1 MSKPLNIYEYVTF
14 DDENKWLQYQADNI
28 TFVTE
33 EGSKAYCFAIKGKFH
48 ICIGQENLKHGNEFL
63 VELIKHE
70 LGHGLFKHLEFMNG
84 KEKLNRQLFNIL
96 ADCSIHTHM
105 ASPDILDIA
114 GLVCTYER
122 QNLPMLPP
130 EILYNKLENKVDSLE
145 QWIEDNLNDNLWE
158 QEVTPLEQ
166 DVISNGI
173 TNALN
178 EAEKNGHGIPAQFK
192 SAGTETGQGVDYEY
206 FSKPVKKDKW
216 LEDLL
221 RKVRNRINTTR
232 QLSWHRESRN
242 IIGGG
247 IMQRGLAT
255 TNGNNR
261 FLFAIDVSG
270 SMNPRIVERGLNNII
285 QHSGLKGDNHEVI
298 FFDTRISSK
307 YKLKDTYNI
316 YKEACRYGGGTDVKA
331 LWEYAKP
338 DDHLVIFTDGYI
350 YDLSRLQP
358 RTIPPI
364 WVLTN
369 EISRHYLDQLTR
381 LGELVQTNY

>member
-1 MSKPLNIYEYVTF
+1 
-14 DDENKWLQYQADNI
+14 
-28 TFVTE
+28 
-33 EGSKAYCFAIKGKFH
+33 
-48 ICIGQENLKHGNEFL
+48 
-63 VELIKHE
+63 
-70 LGHGLFKHLEFMNG
+70 
-84 KEKLNRQLFNIL
+84 
-96 ADCSIHTHM
+96 
-105 ASPDILDIA
+105 
-114 GLVCTYER
+114 
-122 QNLPMLPP
+122 
-130 EILYNKLENKVDSLE
+130 
-145 QWIEDNLNDNLWE
+145 
-158 QEVTPLEQ
+158 
-166 DVISNGI
+166 
-173 TNALN
+173 
-178 EAEKNGHGIPAQFK
+178 
-192 SAGTETGQGVDYEY
+192 
-206 FSKPVKKDKW
+206 
-216 LEDLL
+216 
-221 RKVRNRINTTR
+221 
-232 QLSWHRESRN
+232 
-242 IIGGG
+242 
-247 IMQRGLAT
+247 MQRGLAT

-316 YKEACRYGGGTDVKA
+316 YKEARRYGGGTDVKA